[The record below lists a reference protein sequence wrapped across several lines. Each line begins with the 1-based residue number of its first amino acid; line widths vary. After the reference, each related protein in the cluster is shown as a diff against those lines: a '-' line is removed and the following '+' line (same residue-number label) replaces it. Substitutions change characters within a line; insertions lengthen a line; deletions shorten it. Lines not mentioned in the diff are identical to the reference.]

1 MLPDKII
8 KKQFKETASREPEK
22 YYATKVLD
30 QEGFKRGQCE
40 TCGTYF
46 WSTVKDQKVCGDASC
61 QGGFNFLEDNP
72 ASIKLSYTQVWTAF
86 VERFTKYDYTPISRF
101 PVIARWNPTMDF
113 TIASIAAFQPFVVS
127 GEAKP
132 PAKKLVIPQFCLRF
146 GDVDNVGITMSH
158 LTGFVMIGQHQF
170 VAPEEWDQDKAFSE
184 ILAWLTDSLGLPKE
198 EITFHED
205 AWAGGG
211 NFGPCMEYF
220 SRGVELGNQVYM
232 MFEQD
237 DESEKGFKDLN
248 LKVLDMGMG
257 MERNA
262 WFSQGTPTIY
272 DATFPYV
279 IERLLDITKV
289 EPDYD
294 FIRRYMPHGAYLNL
308 DEVEDI
314 AQAWEDV
321 AKKMS
326 VSVETLRTKLEPMT
340 AIYSIAE
347 HARSLLL
354 ALSDGGLP
362 SNVGGGYNLR
372 VILRRALSFIEK
384 FNWDIDLYDVCDW
397 HANELSDLF
406 PELEEA
412 LPDVKKILASEKQKF
427 LDGRKRNK
435 QLITQVLK
443 KGIPIIN
450 DLIKFYDSQGITP
463 EEFQKAAKEL
473 ELKLD
478 VPDNF
483 YALVAE
489 KHEASEAKTATK
501 KANKL
506 PVDESLPKTEV
517 LYFNDWKI
525 VEFEAKVIQVLNGTN
540 ETNKYLIFDKTAFY
554 PTSGGQL
561 HDLGIV
567 SKIGGCN
574 DGSCSSFPLIDCI
587 KQTKYILHLVEGTKI
602 KVGDV
607 VKGEI
612 NMVRRKQLTQHH
624 TATHLISGSA
634 KAILGNHVWQAGAS
648 KTLEKGRLDITH
660 YDALTDEQMR
670 QIEDKANQMIKKDLS
685 VTKKLL
691 PRDEAEKLYGFRL
704 YQGGAVPG
712 QEIRVVAVDDFD
724 IEACGGTHL
733 NHTGEIEIIKLLKS
747 TKVQDGIVRIEFTAG
762 EAAKAQ
768 SGKIDDLLDEAGN
781 LLDCANPL
789 IPGRCEELFNKWKKA
804 KKKKLPLEEFEL
816 VSKTVFEGDAL
827 VEAAKILKTQ
837 PEHVVKTIKKF
848 LDQLN
853 GFKDKL

>member
-1 MLPDKII
+1 MLPDKVI
-8 KKQFKETASREPEK
+8 KKQFKEKASLEPEK
-22 YYATKVLD
+22 YYATDVLKR
-30 QEGFKRGQCE
+30 EGFKRRQCSA
-40 TCGTYF
+40 CATYF
-46 WSTVKDQKVCGDASC
+46 WTVNDDQEVCGDASC
-61 QGGFNFLEDNP
+61 QGGFNFLDDNP
-72 ASIKLSYTQVWTAF
+72 ATIKLSYTQVWDNF
-86 VERFTKYDYTPISRF
+86 KDQFSKDGYLPISRF

-170 VAPEEWDQDKAFSE
+170 VSPNEWDQNKAFEE
-184 ILAWLTDSLGLPKE
+184 IMKWLTVGLGLPKK

-237 DESEKGFKDLN
+237 DEAQGGFKDLS

-279 IERLLDITKV
+279 VDRLVDLTGV
-289 EPDYD
+289 EKDED
-294 FIRRYMPHGAYLNL
+294 FIRSYMPHGAYLNL

-314 AQAWEDV
+314 SQAWEDV
-321 AKKMS
+321 AKKMN
-326 VSVETLRTKLEPMT
+326 VSVEVLREKLEPMT

-347 HARSLLL
+347 HSRSLLL

-384 FNWDIDLYDVCDW
+384 FNWDVDLFEVCRW
-397 HANELSDLF
+397 HAEELSDLF
-406 PELEEA
+406 PELEDA
-412 LPDVKKILASEKQKF
+412 LPDVEKILASEKRKF
-427 LDGRKRNK
+427 IEGRKRNK
-435 QLITQVLK
+435 QQITQVLK
-443 KGIPIIN
+443 KGLPSID

-463 EEFQKAAKEL
+463 EEFVKAAKEL
-473 ELKLD
+473 GLKL
-478 VPDNF
+478 VIPDNF

-489 KHEASEAKTATK
+489 KHESTEQATATRK
-501 KANKL
+501 TDKL
-506 PVDESLPKTEV
+506 PVDETLPKTEI
-517 LYFNDWKI
+517 LYYDDWNLDEFKAKI
-525 VEFEAKVIQVLNGTN
+525 LQVIPGRD
-540 ETNKYLIFDKTAFY
+540 EKSKYLIFDKTAFY

-561 HDLGIV
+561 HDLGLINAPGNGV
-567 SKIGGCN
+567 C
-574 DGSCSSFPLIDCI
+574 CVPLLDCI
-587 KQTKYILHLVEGTKI
+587 KQNGYVLHLVEGVDF
-602 KVGDV
+602 KVGDEI
-607 VKGEI
+607 KGEI

-624 TATHLISGSA
+624 TATHIINGAA
-634 KAILGNHVWQAGAS
+634 KAILGNHIWQAGAS

-660 YDALTDEQMR
+660 YEALTDEEMR
-670 QIEDKANQMIKKDLS
+670 LIEDKANEIIEADLLVKKE
-685 VTKKLL
+685 LL
-691 PRDEAEKLYGFRL
+691 PRDEAERRYGFRL

-712 QEIRVVAVDDFD
+712 QEIRVVAIEGFD

-733 NHTGEIEIIKLLKS
+733 NSTAEAESIKLLKS

-762 EAAKAQ
+762 NAAKAE
-768 SGKIDDLLDEAGN
+768 SGKVEDIVAEAGN
-781 LLDCANPL
+781 LLDCASPL
-789 IPGRCEELFNKWKKA
+789 IPGRCEELFTKWKQA
-804 KKKKLPLEEFEL
+804 KKKKLELADFDLKSEE
-816 VSKTVFEGDAL
+816 VFEGDVL
-827 VEAAKILKTQ
+827 VEAARILKTQ

-848 LDQLN
+848 QEQLN
-853 GFKDKL
+853 QFKESL

>member
-1 MLPDKII
+1 MVFDMLPDKVI
-8 KKQFKETASREPEK
+8 KKQFKETASLDPDK
-22 YYATKVLD
+22 YYATDVLKK
-30 QEGFKRGQCE
+30 EGFMRKKCNS
-40 TCGTYF
+40 CATYF
-46 WSTVKDQKVCGDASC
+46 WTVNKNQEVCGDASC
-61 QGGFNFLEDNP
+61 QGGFNFLDDNP
-72 ASIKLSYTQVWTAF
+72 ATIKLSYTQVWDHF
-86 VERFTKYDYTPISRF
+86 KDQFSKDGYTPVNRF

-170 VAPEEWDQDKAFSE
+170 VAPEEWDQNKAFEE
-184 ILAWLTDSLGLPKE
+184 IMKWLTSGLGLPKE

-237 DESEKGFKDLN
+237 DETENGFKDLS

-279 IERLLDITKV
+279 VDRLLDLTGV
-289 EPDYD
+289 EKDEE
-294 FIRRYMPHGAYLNL
+294 FIRSYMPHGAYLNL
-308 DEVEDI
+308 DEVDDI

-321 AKKMS
+321 AKKMN
-326 VSVETLRTKLEPMT
+326 VSVDVLREKLEPMT

-347 HARSLLL
+347 HSRSLLL

-384 FNWDIDLYDVCDW
+384 FNWNVDLYEVCKW
-397 HANELSDLF
+397 HAEELSDLF
-406 PELEEA
+406 PELEDA
-412 LPDVKKILASEKQKF
+412 LPDVEKILASEKRKF
-427 LDGRKRNK
+427 IEGRKRNK
-435 QLITQVLK
+435 QLINQVLS
-443 KGIPIIN
+443 KGLPSVD
-450 DLIKFYDSQGITP
+450 DLIKYYDSQGISP
-463 EEFQKAAKEL
+463 EEFQKSAKEKGV
-473 ELKLD
+473 KLV

-483 YALVAE
+483 YALVSE
-489 KHEASEAKTATK
+489 KQEQKEQATATRK
-501 KANKL
+501 TDKF
-506 PVDESLPKTEV
+506 PIDETLPKTEV
-517 LYFNDWKI
+517 LYYDDWQVNEFNAKI
-525 VEFEAKVIQVLNGTN
+525 IDIIASELGVYLVL
-540 ETNKYLIFDKTAFY
+540 DKTAFY

-561 HDLGIV
+561 HDLGTINGV
-567 SKIGGCN
+567 AV
-574 DGSCSSFPLIDCI
+574 LECI
-587 KQTKYILHLVEGTKI
+587 KQNGYILHKVDDVSKDVINVSTKF
-602 KVGDV
+602 KSGDV

-624 TATHLISGSA
+624 TATHIINGAA
-634 KAILGNHVWQAGAS
+634 KAVLGDHIWQAGAS
-648 KTLEKGRLDITH
+648 KTMDKGRLDITH
-660 YDALTDEQMR
+660 YEALTDEEMKL
-670 QIEDKANQMIKKDLS
+670 IENKANEIIEADLLVKKE
-685 VTKKLL
+685 LL
-691 PRDEAEKLYGFRL
+691 PRDEAERRYGFRL

-712 QEIRVVAVDDFD
+712 QEIRVVAIEGFD

-733 NHTGEIEIIKLLKS
+733 NTTLEAEKIKLLKS

-762 EAAKAQ
+762 EAAKAE
-768 SGKIDDLLDEAGN
+768 SGKVEDILEEAGN
-781 LLDCANPL
+781 LLDCASPL
-789 IPGRCEELFNKWKKA
+789 IPGRCEELFTKWKQA
-804 KKKKLPLEEFEL
+804 KKKKLALSDFDLKSE
-816 VSKTVFEGDAL
+816 TVFEGDVL
-827 VEAAKILKTQ
+827 VEAARILKTQ

-848 LDQLN
+848 QDQLN
-853 GFKDKL
+853 QFKEKL